1 VKHLDKAAADRDH
14 VFSVNTGSLINFNG
28 KGASPITPEG
38 AMQVETII
46 DAYSKAKRVPGEA
59 FYVKLQTTGTSV
71 GDPIEAN
78 AAESIFLKGCN
89 SKRPL
94 R

>member
-1 VKHLDKAAADRDH
+1 
-14 VFSVNTGSLINFNG
+14 
-28 KGASPITPEG
+28 
-38 AMQVETII
+38 MQVETII
-46 DAYSKAKRVPGEA
+46 DAYSRAKRVPGEA
-59 FYVKLQTTGTSV
+59 FYVELHATGTSV

-78 AAESIFLKGCN
+78 AAGSIFSKGCN